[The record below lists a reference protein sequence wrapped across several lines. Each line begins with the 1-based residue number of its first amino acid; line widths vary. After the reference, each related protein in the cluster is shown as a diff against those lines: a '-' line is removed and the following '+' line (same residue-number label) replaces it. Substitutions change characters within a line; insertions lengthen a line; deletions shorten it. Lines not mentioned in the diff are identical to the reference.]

1 MCHDVGMDAESTVGE
16 WALTGR
22 LVGAAGKTSFDGVT
36 VWFAYTPVGGGGERR
51 ETMADEHGEFLF
63 DLPEQPLIRAAVGAE
78 VEGAQP
84 VDLEADGSV
93 LEPGDV
99 IIMVDDSL
107 PAHLRYAG

>member
-1 MCHDVGMDAESTVGE
+1 M
-16 WALTGR
+16 TGR
-22 LVGAAGKTSFDGVT
+22 LVGAAGKSSFEGVT
-36 VWFAYTPVGGGGERR
+36 VWFSYTPVGGAGRR
-51 ETMADEHGEFLF
+51 RLTTADENGEFVF
-63 DLPEQPLIRAAVGAE
+63 DLPEEPLSRAAVGAH

-84 VDLEADGSV
+84 VDLEANGSV

>member
-1 MCHDVGMDAESTVGE
+1 
-16 WALTGR
+16 
-22 LVGAAGKTSFDGVT
+22 
-36 VWFAYTPVGGGGERR
+36 
-51 ETMADEHGEFLF
+51 
-63 DLPEQPLIRAAVGAE
+63 LIRAAVGAE

>member
-1 MCHDVGMDAESTVGE
+1 MDAESTVGE

-22 LVGAAGKTSFDGVT
+22 LVGAAGKANFEGVT
-36 VWFAYTPVGGGGERR
+36 VWFSYIPVGGRGVRR
-51 ETMADEHGEFLF
+51 VTMADQLGEFVF
-63 DLPEQPLIRAAVGAE
+63 DLPEERLVRAAVGADI
-78 VEGAQP
+78 EGAQP

-99 IIMVDDSL
+99 IIIVDDSL